1 MSTAKKNDKRRDKPY
16 LEQTGGVGRG
26 RTFELSRDMLSI
38 GRTEDN
44 EIVMKSDSVSR
55 THAHLKRTMNGDW
68 FFQDNSSKNGIRVNG
83 KRVLEARL
91 SDGDVLGVG
100 DFTFKFFEAAPQAEH
115 ENANEKTTA
124 ALAFVPLPVEPPAWK
139 TYLDQGIAF
148 AKLAITY
155 VPKVFTYLE
164 QNSWAAGL
172 LVGVLIGGGLWW
184 KSSRVAPRPGAI
196 QLPTVTANVPTPP
209 SGKAT
214 PLPPPAAVPRAQA
227 STETGGTFATEPP
240 PPAVSKEDMSVAKAS
255 KKPKSDIRDLKVYL
269 REGRDYL
276 KEGDKESA
284 AIAFRF
290 ALVLEP
296 NNKEARNGLRAAGV
310 KVDPAPVA
318 PPKPPAPAVVKEERK
333 PSAESKNK
341 AKVAELLK
349 ASVEA
354 FNRRSYQEAID
365 KAEAARK
372 IELPGQTEY
381 LNEAKQ
387 IIDRARLKQ
396 KEDFEP
402 FLESARKKLQEGDF
416 KGSAALC
423 DEMLRTDPAYAPARE
438 CLAKSLDGIA
448 GKRMK

>member
-16 LEQTGGVGRG
+16 LEQTGGAGRG
-26 RTFELSRDMLSI
+26 RTFELSRDMLRI

-100 DFTFKFFEAAPQAEH
+100 DFTFKFFEATPSAEQ
-115 ENANEKTTA
+115 ESASEKTSP
-124 ALAFVPLPVEPPAWK
+124 ALAYVPIPPPSPAWK
-139 TYLDQGIAF
+139 TTVDRLTLY
-148 AKLAITY
+148 AKLAGTY
-155 VPKVFTYLE
+155 LPKIVTYLE

-184 KSSRVAPRPGAI
+184 KSSRIAPRPGAI
-196 QLPTVTANVPTPP
+196 TLPTVTM
-209 SGKAT
+209 KA
-214 PLPPPAAVPRAQA
+214 PPPAPAAIAPVPPEPAPREQA
-227 STETGGTFATEPP
+227 STETNPTPVAEPA
-240 PPAVSKEDMSVAKAS
+240 PAQPTVSREDLSVAKAS

-269 REGRDYL
+269 REGREYL

-296 NNKEARNGLRAAGV
+296 NNKEARQGLKAAGG
-310 KVDPAPVA
+310 KVESVA
-318 PPKPPAPAVVKEERK
+318 PPKAPAPAVVKEERK
-333 PSAESKNK
+333 SGSEAKHK
-341 AKVAELLK
+341 AKVADFMK
-349 ASVEA
+349 GAVEA
-354 FNRRSYQEAID
+354 YNRRSYQEAID

-416 KGSAALC
+416 KASAALC

-448 GKRMK
+448 GKRLK